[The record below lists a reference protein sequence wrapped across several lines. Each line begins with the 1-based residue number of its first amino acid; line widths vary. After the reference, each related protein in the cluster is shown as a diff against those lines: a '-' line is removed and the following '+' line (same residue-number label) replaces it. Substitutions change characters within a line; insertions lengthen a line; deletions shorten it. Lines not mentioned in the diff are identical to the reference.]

1 MSFIHRRRRRDS
13 KKRYDVLADIIN
25 NLEGY
30 SRLQKIEALVSVGI
44 PISRKCDKNR
54 VDKKVKDSYEK
65 ATQEYLSIYEER
77 IEANRRRRMRKQ
89 RQRQRNLQK

>member
-1 MSFIHRRRRRDS
+1 MSQIHRRRRRNS

-44 PISRKCDKNR
+44 PISRKCDKKR
-54 VDKKVKDSYEK
+54 VDKKVESEHHK
-65 ATQEYLSIYEER
+65 ATQKYLSIYEEQCV
-77 IEANRRRRMRKQ
+77 ANRKRRRRKRRTQ
-89 RQRQRNLQK
+89 N